1 MTGAL
6 PEIAGA
12 GQARPPWLRPGA
24 LVAVAGLHACAVLF
38 ANVPRPALL
47 AVDDSIEITVAQGTP
62 EPEQPPRPPAP
73 EPEPEPPPPPPE
85 PDPVPPPEPPPP
97 EPEPP
102 PPPPEPPPPEP
113 PPPEPEP
120 PPEIQ
125 PPKREVREA
134 PVIPLAKPKPP
145 RPQPRPEEPS
155 PQRPPETKPTGIQ
168 NAQDEAM
175 RARANYAA
183 KVLQEIRSRKTPA
196 PDYGSVI
203 VGFSINA
210 AGDIVSATIVH
221 SSGRRE
227 LDAIALRM
235 VRAARP
241 GPPPDGAFSG
251 TTTINFVE

>member
-62 EPEQPPRPPAP
+62 EPEQPPAP
-73 EPEPEPPPPPPE
+73 EPEPEPPPPPE
-85 PDPVPPPEPPPP
+85 PAPVPPPEPPPP

-120 PPEIQ
+120 PPEVQ

-134 PVIPLAKPKPP
+134 PVIPLAMPKPP
-145 RPQPRPEEPS
+145 RPQPRPEEP
-155 PQRPPETKPTGIQ
+155 PQRPPEAKPSGIQ

-175 RARANYAA
+175 RARASYAA
-183 KVLQEIRSRKTPA
+183 KVLQEIRSHKTPA

-203 VGFSINA
+203 VAFSINA
-210 AGDIVSATIVH
+210 AGDIVSASIVH

-235 VRAARP
+235 VRAAHP